1 MRSLRRCLFGAVLAA
16 ALVVLPS
23 QARAGDPPDAWVTT
37 KVKLA
42 LLTAPDV
49 TPTRIHVDTVNGTV
63 ILHGKVRNVAEKAA
77 AEKIARSFHGTRGVR
92 DLLQVVPVKS
102 EAVIANEDNE
112 IRDSVKV
119 VLSHNSALADSD
131 ISVKSVDRGVVLLE
145 GTADSLT
152 DYLFAVE
159 EVSGVPGVRRVSTE
173 VKSTELLAEPKTAH
187 LEIGRVRISRVG
199 RPAPPSGVTPVARTE
214 PPPAPEPSRVQD
226 TWASIATRMRLLAD
240 KDVPALDVGVEVRHG
255 SATLFGIVPDQRAK
269 DAATRDAL
277 AVDSVTYVSNEL
289 QVVPQKIQKAVQVG
303 DRALSSSIRTE
314 LARMPELA
322 SVTVSVNNAVVHLSG
337 SVPSVWERVHAA
349 TVARAVSGVRSV
361 DDDLQVERPR
371 ASR

>member
-1 MRSLRRCLFGAVLAA
+1 
-16 ALVVLPS
+16 
-23 QARAGDPPDAWVTT
+23 
-37 KVKLA
+37 
-42 LLTAPDV
+42 
-49 TPTRIHVDTVNGTV
+49 
-63 ILHGKVRNVAEKAA
+63 
-77 AEKIARSFHGTRGVR
+77 RGVR
-92 DLLQVVPVKS
+92 DLLQVVPVKD
-102 EAVIANEDNE
+102 EAVIANEDKE

-119 VLSHNSALADSD
+119 VLSHNSALDDSD

-173 VKSTELLAEPKTAH
+173 VKSTDLLAEPKLAIAEPKTAH
-187 LEIGRVRISRVG
+187 VEIGRVRISRVG
-199 RPAPPSGVTPVARTE
+199 PPAPPGGVSSVARPAT
-214 PPPAPEPSRVQD
+214 PPAPEPSRVQD

-289 QVVPQKIQKAVQVG
+289 QVVPRKIKKAVQVG
-303 DRALSSSIRTE
+303 DRALTSSIRTE
-314 LARMPELA
+314 LARVPELA
-322 SVTVSVNNAVVHLSG
+322 SVSVSVNNAVVHLSG

-349 TVARAVSGVRSV
+349 TVARSVSGVRSV